1 MTKEAFFKFSS
12 LSSLLALS
20 SFIYGVFAEQRA
32 FAIGGGVVL
41 VLLDVVAIWVGAL
54 EPLFPLLFAGV
65 LALLVKP
72 WYYGVFWS
80 CAVFQILNIP
90 AYIAMLVK
98 PTRQSRNGEQE

>member
-1 MTKEAFFKFSS
+1 MAKENFSKFSS
-12 LSSLLALS
+12 ILSLLALS
-20 SFIYGVFAEQRA
+20 SFIYGFFAEQRA
-32 FAIGGGVVL
+32 FAISGGVVL
-41 VLLDVVAIWVGAL
+41 ILLDVVAIWVGVL
-54 EPLFPLLFAGV
+54 KPLFPLLFAIV